1 MTAEVAILN
10 RQAVVLAADSAVTLE
25 IPGGKVYNTA
35 NKLLAISRA
44 EPVAVMVYGDGSFEG
59 IPWETV
65 TKEYRLQLAMRVLD
79 SVEDYAADFI
89 RFLTAFTHAIPD
101 EVQLDRARFMIRLE
115 LMTLRT
121 LIDRLLKDSQAR
133 TDPITARQVLEV
145 VQSRLE
151 TLGSLDSDFGLS
163 KREAKQLLTNAVSDW
178 KARVD
183 EVFDDIPIDD
193 EIRKAV
199 KLVVCA
205 SLRSTRSPRSSGL
218 VFAGFGETQMFPAIC
233 EYVVDGVVANKVRS
247 RREGG
252 VTVDW
257 EYPAFI
263 LPFAQRNMVH
273 TFMDG
278 IHPTYRDDLEAFTDE
293 TLKLFTDY
301 VGDQVKDIMS
311 NERYVVF
318 VDQMND
324 SRSQLINN
332 FLDKLSQKMKQ
343 DHWSPIMSVVGSLP
357 KEEMAEMAEA
367 LVSLTSLKRRVSP
380 EHETVGGPVDVAVI
394 SKGDG
399 LVWIKRKHYFTP
411 DLNHRYFERDRKLW
425 ERSGQGD
432 PQ

>member
-25 IPGGKVYNTA
+25 IPGRKVYNTA
-35 NKLLAISRA
+35 NKLLDLSGA
-44 EPVAVMVYGDGSFEG
+44 EPVAVMVYGNGSFEG

-65 TKEYRLQLAMRVLD
+65 TKEYRLQLATRSLE
-79 SVEDYAADFI
+79 SVEDYAANFVS
-89 RFLTAFTHAIPD
+89 FLASFTRTIPA
-101 EVQLDRARFMIRLE
+101 EVQLDRARFMVHLE
-115 LMTLRT
+115 LMTLRSR
-121 LIDRLLKDSQAR
+121 IDTLLKDSQAPS
-133 TDPITARQVLEV
+133 DSISAHQVLAV
-145 VQSRLE
+145 VQSRLD
-151 TLGSLDSDFGLS
+151 TLRSSDSDFGLS
-163 KREAKQLLTNAVSDW
+163 KHEAKQLLTTAVSDW
-178 KARVD
+178 KPQVD
-183 EVFDDIPIDD
+183 KYFDAIPIDD

-199 KLVVCA
+199 KLVVRT
-205 SLRSTRSPRSSGL
+205 SLRFTRSPRSSGL
-218 VFAGFGETQMFPAIC
+218 VFAGFGKTQIFPAIC

-252 VTVDW
+252 VAVDW
-257 EYPAFI
+257 EHPGFI
-263 LPFAQRNMVH
+263 VPFAQRNMVH

-278 IHPTYRDDLEAFTDE
+278 IHPTYRNDLEEFTDE

-311 NERYVVF
+311 TEQYQEF
-318 VDQMND
+318 IEQMNE
-324 SRSQLINN
+324 SRSRLITK
-332 FLDKLSQKMKQ
+332 FLEKLSQKMKQ

-367 LVSLTSLKRRVSP
+367 LVNLTSLKRRVSP
-380 EHETVGGPVDVAVI
+380 ENETVGGPIDVAVI

-425 ERSGQGD
+425 DVDGQGGT
-432 PQ
+432 Q